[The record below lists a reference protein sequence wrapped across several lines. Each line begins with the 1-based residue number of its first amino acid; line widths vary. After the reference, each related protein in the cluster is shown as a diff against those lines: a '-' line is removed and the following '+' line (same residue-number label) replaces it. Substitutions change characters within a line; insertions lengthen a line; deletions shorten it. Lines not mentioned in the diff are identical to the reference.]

1 MPGRPKAGS
10 AASRRGRASKASQA
24 ASLALPKKIQ
34 AAAEDGKAGVV
45 QTWLTGDGLL
55 DATCVRGGASGW
67 TLLLIAAANG
77 HKQLVELLLK
87 RGAKPD
93 AQDSIGTTALM
104 AAANNGHV
112 RVVEALLE
120 HGAEVNQRTKNGRTA
135 LMAAS
140 FFNHPAAVLVLLRAG
155 REGCMA
161 RDEDGKT
168 ALQFAQQQGH
178 EECIAAFRTYL
189 EEEHEEGV
197 ANRRRREAAAEGMA
211 QAATGGMAVAAGEAG
226 DAGESLVPLLS
237 NVTLEARPD
246 SRYQQARYH
255 GRDDVSSDECIELQR
270 AYADCTRQMDV
281 AIRALRQR
289 GLADAGISVV
299 ANRQLE
305 RAMSSVGDERGFSLA
320 FLRRELG
327 LDSGERIGLELPWYA
342 VACLEQQ
349 VRLRRVVAIR
359 SSLVGSDDGGPSSE
373 VASHCAVCMEE
384 AEEYADIYHN
394 RLLGQFEHLPLR
406 IQWLM
411 HRYGLVEIRSTGL
424 PRWAGAGYAMKINDD
439 DESSWF
445 CPYKPYKH
453 GSAWAA
459 DLSLGTSGMEQFNAR
474 FCVTAEELLE
484 ERNVDWRQEL
494 LELDPK
500 RCSSCMARL
509 AVNRMSKCSRCKAVR
524 YCSRECQK
532 RDWAYHK
539 KYCNAVA

>member
-189 EEEHEEGV
+189 EEAHEEGV
-197 ANRRRREAAAEGMA
+197 ANRRRREAAAEVTA
-211 QAATGGMAVAAGEAG
+211 QAASGGVGVFSGQRMAEPSAAAGEAG

-305 RAMSSVGDERGFSLA
+305 RAGAACVGRAALRTSASLCA
-320 FLRRELG
+320 SLCA
-327 LDSGERIGLELPWYA
+327 GE
-342 VACLEQQ
+342 
-349 VRLRRVVAIR
+349 
-359 SSLVGSDDGGPSSE
+359 
-373 VASHCAVCMEE
+373 
-384 AEEYADIYHN
+384 
-394 RLLGQFEHLPLR
+394 
-406 IQWLM
+406 
-411 HRYGLVEIRSTGL
+411 
-424 PRWAGAGYAMKINDD
+424 
-439 DESSWF
+439 
-445 CPYKPYKH
+445 
-453 GSAWAA
+453 
-459 DLSLGTSGMEQFNAR
+459 
-474 FCVTAEELLE
+474 
-484 ERNVDWRQEL
+484 
-494 LELDPK
+494 
-500 RCSSCMARL
+500 
-509 AVNRMSKCSRCKAVR
+509 
-524 YCSRECQK
+524 
-532 RDWAYHK
+532 
-539 KYCNAVA
+539 